1 MDNNVNGNNGMNNN
15 TNIPNETVDL
25 GNSIPNQNNTMN
37 SGVSNTNVNSNM
49 NYGSVNNVGNPTVG
63 NFNNNMT
70 NTSNSYNDDFM
81 IKKDR
86 KIWPFLLV
94 IIILFII
101 GLLCGYYF
109 VLMSP
114 KNILIKTIDS
124 VYTNIDN
131 VYKSIKDQTEKNNS
145 KGAYEGNITF
155 TSKEFNANVNADYYL
170 GYDVS
175 NEGKPINY
183 FETSF
188 KYNDKGPVKVTMYYE
203 NNIVY
208 LLSNDLYKKVIGY
221 DLSSSCENGNCITS
235 DIKLDYN
242 VDDIKYLSD
251 LIKDT
256 FKNNINYDKV
266 SKSIKN
272 KSGLYFE
279 TIYNL
284 DKEEQINIINKI
296 ITTIKNDDKAIEII
310 TKMSDI
316 TKEDIKDMTEITSS
330 EYENEDIKVVL
341 HNSVVDGK
349 LSYLEISN
357 STDIMYLTI
366 NDEETN
372 IEFKEVGSDS
382 DSLSIKFDN
391 NSFSGTFNVKDYKDE
406 NGNNVSGYKIVFS
419 IKNNNG
425 NVTSSFTA
433 YSSSDNENPTFNV
446 TLTAND
452 KSSEGMKSFDKS
464 NAVMFDKLTENDIT
478 EIYINVFGL
487 LNKLGIEIPM
497 DGE

>member
-15 TNIPNETVDL
+15 TDIPNETVDL
-25 GNSIPNQNNTMN
+25 GNSIPNQNNTMS
-37 SGVSNTNVNSNM
+37 SGVSSTNVNSNM
-49 NYGSVNNVGNPTVG
+49 NYGSVNNVGN
-63 NFNNNMT
+63 FNNNVT

-86 KIWPFLLV
+86 KIWPIVLIVVILLIV
-94 IIILFII
+94 

-109 VLMSP
+109 MIMSP
-114 KNILIKTIDS
+114 KNIMTKTIDNMYTS
-124 VYTNIDN
+124 VDNI
-131 VYKSIKDQTEKNNS
+131 YKSIKDNQNKNNS
-145 KGAYEGNITF
+145 KGAYDGNITF
-155 TSKEFNANVNADYYL
+155 TSKELNANINADYYL
-170 GYDVS
+170 GYDTSKEDKPVS
-175 NEGKPINY
+175 Y
-183 FETSF
+183 FETNF
-188 KYNDKGPVKVTMYYE
+188 KYNDKGPVKMTMYYE

-208 LLSNDLYKKVIGY
+208 LLSSDLYKKAIGY
-221 DLSSSCENGNCITS
+221 DLSSSCENGNCITN
-235 DIKLDYN
+235 DIKVDSN

-251 LIKDT
+251 LVKDT

-266 SKSIKN
+266 SKSIKSD
-272 KSGLYFE
+272 SGLHFE

-296 ITTIKNDDKAIEII
+296 ITTIKSDDKAIEII

-341 HNSVVDGK
+341 HNGIVDGK

-478 EIYINVFGL
+478 EIYINIFGL
-487 LNKLGIEIPM
+487 LNKLGIELPT

>member
-49 NYGSVNNVGNPTVG
+49 NYGSVNNVGN
-63 NFNNNMT
+63 FNNNVT

-86 KIWPFLLV
+86 KIWPIVLIVVILLIV
-94 IIILFII
+94 

-109 VLMSP
+109 MIMSP
-114 KNILIKTIDS
+114 KNIMTKTIDNMYTS
-124 VYTNIDN
+124 VDNI
-131 VYKSIKDQTEKNNS
+131 YKSIKDNQNKNNS
-145 KGAYEGNITF
+145 KGAYDGNITF
-155 TSKEFNANVNADYYL
+155 TSKELNANINADYYL
-170 GYDVS
+170 GYDTSKEDKPVS
-175 NEGKPINY
+175 Y
-183 FETSF
+183 FETNF
-188 KYNDKGPVKVTMYYE
+188 KYNDKGPVKMTMYYE

-208 LLSNDLYKKVIGY
+208 LLSSDLYKKAIGY

-235 DIKLDYN
+235 DIKVDSN

-251 LIKDT
+251 LVKDT

-266 SKSIKN
+266 SKSIKSN
-272 KSGLYFE
+272 SGLHFE

-296 ITTIKNDDKAIEII
+296 ITTIKSDDKAIEII
-310 TKMSDI
+310 TKISDI
-316 TKEDIKDMTEITSS
+316 TKEDIKDMTEITTS
-330 EYENEDIKVVL
+330 EYENDDIKVIL
-341 HNSVVDGK
+341 HTGVIDEK

-357 STDIMYLTI
+357 STDIVYLTT
-366 NDEETN
+366 NNEETN
-372 IEFKEVGSDS
+372 IEFKEKDN
-382 DSLSIKFDN
+382 DNEALSIKFDS
-391 NSFSGTFNVKDYKDE
+391 NSLSGTFNIKDYKDE
-406 NGNNVSGYKIVFS
+406 NGNNVSGYKVIFS

-425 NVTSSFTA
+425 NITSSFTV
-433 YSSSDNENPTFNV
+433 YSDDDKENPAFNI
-446 TLTAND
+446 TMTAND
-452 KSSEGMKSFDKS
+452 KSSEDMKSFDKS

-478 EIYINVFGL
+478 EIYINIFGL
-487 LNKLGIEIPM
+487 LNKLGIELPT

>member
-49 NYGSVNNVGNPTVG
+49 NYGSVNNVGN
-63 NFNNNMT
+63 FNNNVT

-86 KIWPFLLV
+86 KIWPIVLIVVILLIV
-94 IIILFII
+94 

-109 VLMSP
+109 MIMSP
-114 KNILIKTIDS
+114 KNIMTKTIDNMYTS
-124 VYTNIDN
+124 VDNI
-131 VYKSIKDQTEKNNS
+131 YKSIKDNQNKNNS
-145 KGAYEGNITF
+145 KGAYDGNITF
-155 TSKEFNANVNADYYL
+155 TSKELNANINADYYL
-170 GYDVS
+170 GYDTSKEDKPVS
-175 NEGKPINY
+175 Y
-183 FETSF
+183 FETNF
-188 KYNDKGPVKVTMYYE
+188 KYNDKGPVKMTMYYE

-208 LLSNDLYKKVIGY
+208 LLSSDLYKKAIGY

-235 DIKLDYN
+235 DIKVDSN

-251 LIKDT
+251 LVKDT

-266 SKSIKN
+266 SKSIKSD
-272 KSGLYFE
+272 SGLHFE

-296 ITTIKNDDKAIEII
+296 IATIKSDDKAIEII
-310 TKMSDI
+310 TKISDI
-316 TKEDIKDMTEITSS
+316 TKEDIKDMTEITTS
-330 EYENEDIKVVL
+330 EYENDDIKVIL
-341 HNSVVDGK
+341 HTGVIDGK

-357 STDIMYLTI
+357 STDIVYLTT
-366 NDEETN
+366 NNEETN
-372 IEFKEVGSDS
+372 IEFKEKDN
-382 DSLSIKFDN
+382 DNEALSIKFDS
-391 NSFSGTFNVKDYKDE
+391 NSLSGTLNIKDYKDE
-406 NGNNVSGYKIVFS
+406 NGNNVSGYKVIFS

-425 NVTSSFTA
+425 NITSSFTV
-433 YSSSDNENPTFNV
+433 YSDDDKENPAFNI
-446 TLTAND
+446 TMTAND
-452 KSSEGMKSFDKS
+452 KSSEDMKSFDKS

-478 EIYINVFGL
+478 EIYINIFGL
-487 LNKLGIEIPM
+487 LNKLGIELPT

>member
-49 NYGSVNNVGNPTVG
+49 NYGSVNNVGN
-63 NFNNNMT
+63 FNNNVT

-86 KIWPFLLV
+86 KIWPIVLIVVILLIV
-94 IIILFII
+94 

-109 VLMSP
+109 MIMSP
-114 KNILIKTIDS
+114 KNIMTKTIDNMYTS
-124 VYTNIDN
+124 VDNI
-131 VYKSIKDQTEKNNS
+131 YKSIKDNQNKNNS
-145 KGAYEGNITF
+145 KGAYDGNITF
-155 TSKEFNANVNADYYL
+155 TSKELNANINADYYL
-170 GYDVS
+170 GYDTSKEDKPVS
-175 NEGKPINY
+175 Y
-183 FETSF
+183 FETNF
-188 KYNDKGPVKVTMYYE
+188 KYNDKGPVKMTMYYE

-208 LLSNDLYKKVIGY
+208 LLSSDLYKKAIGY

-235 DIKLDYN
+235 DIKVDSN

-251 LIKDT
+251 LVKDT

-266 SKSIKN
+266 SKSIKSN
-272 KSGLYFE
+272 SGLHFE

-296 ITTIKNDDKAIEII
+296 IATIKSDDKAIEII
-310 TKMSDI
+310 TKISDI
-316 TKEDIKDMTEITSS
+316 TKEDIKDMTEITTS
-330 EYENEDIKVVL
+330 EYENDDIKVIL
-341 HNSVVDGK
+341 HTGVIDGK

-357 STDIMYLTI
+357 STDIVYLTT
-366 NDEETN
+366 NNEETN
-372 IEFKEVGSDS
+372 IEFKEKDN
-382 DSLSIKFDN
+382 DNEALSIKFDS
-391 NSFSGTFNVKDYKDE
+391 NSLSGTFNIKDYKDE
-406 NGNNVSGYKIVFS
+406 NGNNVSGYKVIFS

-425 NVTSSFTA
+425 NITSSFTV
-433 YSSSDNENPTFNV
+433 YSDDDKENPAFNI
-446 TLTAND
+446 TMTAND
-452 KSSEGMKSFDKS
+452 KSSEDMKSFDKS

-478 EIYINVFGL
+478 EIYINIFGL
-487 LNKLGIEIPM
+487 LNKLGIELPT

>member
-49 NYGSVNNVGNPTVG
+49 NYGSVNNVGN
-63 NFNNNMT
+63 FNNNMT

-86 KIWPFLLV
+86 KIWPIVLIVVILLIV
-94 IIILFII
+94 

-109 VLMSP
+109 MIMSP
-114 KNILIKTIDS
+114 KNIMTKTIDNMYTS
-124 VYTNIDN
+124 VDNI
-131 VYKSIKDQTEKNNS
+131 YKSIKDNQNKNNS
-145 KGAYEGNITF
+145 KGAYDGNITF
-155 TSKEFNANVNADYYL
+155 TSKALNANINADYYL
-170 GYDVS
+170 GYDTS
-175 NEGKPINY
+175 NEDKPVSY
-183 FETSF
+183 FETNF
-188 KYNDKGPVKVTMYYE
+188 KYNDKGPVKMTMYYE

-208 LLSNDLYKKVIGY
+208 LLSSDLYKKAIGY

-235 DIKLDYN
+235 DIKVDSN

-251 LIKDT
+251 LVKDT

-266 SKSIKN
+266 SKSIKSN
-272 KSGLYFE
+272 SGLHFE

-296 ITTIKNDDKAIEII
+296 IATIKSDDKAIEII
-310 TKMSDI
+310 TKISDI
-316 TKEDIKDMTEITSS
+316 TKEDIKDMTEITTS
-330 EYENEDIKVVL
+330 EYENDDIKVIL
-341 HNSVVDGK
+341 HTGVIDGK

-357 STDIMYLTI
+357 STDIVYLTT
-366 NDEETN
+366 NNEETN
-372 IEFKEVGSDS
+372 IEFKEKDN
-382 DSLSIKFDN
+382 DNEALSIKFDS
-391 NSFSGTFNVKDYKDE
+391 NSLSGTFNIKDYKDE
-406 NGNNVSGYKIVFS
+406 NGNNVSGYKVIFS

-425 NVTSSFTA
+425 NITSSFTV
-433 YSSSDNENPTFNV
+433 YSDDDKENPAFNI
-446 TLTAND
+446 TMTAND
-452 KSSEGMKSFDKS
+452 KSSEDMKSFDKS

-478 EIYINVFGL
+478 EIYINIFGL
-487 LNKLGIEIPM
+487 LNKLGIELPT

>member
-37 SGVSNTNVNSNM
+37 SGVSSTNVNSNM
-49 NYGSVNNVGNPTVG
+49 NYGSVNNVGN
-63 NFNNNMT
+63 FNNNVT

-86 KIWPFLLV
+86 KIWPIVLIVVILLIV
-94 IIILFII
+94 

-109 VLMSP
+109 MIMSP
-114 KNILIKTIDS
+114 KNIMTKTIDNMYTS
-124 VYTNIDN
+124 VDNI
-131 VYKSIKDQTEKNNS
+131 YKSIKDNQNKNNS
-145 KGAYEGNITF
+145 KGAYDGNITF
-155 TSKEFNANVNADYYL
+155 TSKELNANINADYYL
-170 GYDVS
+170 GYDTSKEDKPVS
-175 NEGKPINY
+175 Y
-183 FETSF
+183 FETNF
-188 KYNDKGPVKVTMYYE
+188 KYNDKGPVKMTMYYE

-208 LLSNDLYKKVIGY
+208 LLSSDLYKKAIGY

-235 DIKLDYN
+235 DIKVDSN

-251 LIKDT
+251 LVKDT

-296 ITTIKNDDKAIEII
+296 IATIKSDDKAIEII
-310 TKMSDI
+310 TKISDI
-316 TKEDIKDMTEITSS
+316 TKEDIKDMTEITTS
-330 EYENEDIKVVL
+330 EYENDDIKVIL
-341 HNSVVDGK
+341 HTGVIDGK

-357 STDIMYLTI
+357 STDIVYLTT
-366 NDEETN
+366 NNEETN
-372 IEFKEVGSDS
+372 IEFKEKDN
-382 DSLSIKFDN
+382 DNEALSIKFDS
-391 NSFSGTFNVKDYKDE
+391 NSLSGTFNIKDYKDE
-406 NGNNVSGYKIVFS
+406 NGNNVSGYKVIFS

-425 NVTSSFTA
+425 NITSSFTV
-433 YSSSDNENPTFNV
+433 YSDDDKENPAFNI
-446 TLTAND
+446 TMTAND
-452 KSSEGMKSFDKS
+452 KSSEDMKSFDKS
-464 NAVMFDKLTENDIT
+464 NAVMFNKLTENDIT
-478 EIYINVFGL
+478 EIYINIFGL
-487 LNKLGIEIPM
+487 LNKLGIELPT

>member
-1 MDNNVNGNNGMNNN
+1 MDNNMNGNNGM
-15 TNIPNETVDL
+15 
-25 GNSIPNQNNTMN
+25 S
-37 SGVSNTNVNSNM
+37 
-49 NYGSVNNVGNPTVG
+49 NNV
-63 NFNNNMT
+63 T
-70 NTSNSYNDDFM
+70 NTPSLYSNEFM

-86 KIWPFLLV
+86 RMWPILL
-94 IIILFII
+94 IIIMLFII

-114 KNILIKTIDS
+114 KNILTKTIDS

-145 KGAYEGNITF
+145 KGAYDGNITF
-155 TSKEFNANVNADYYL
+155 TSKELNANVNADYYL

-175 NEGKPINY
+175 NEGKPISY

-188 KYNDKGPVKVTMYYE
+188 KYNDKGPVKVTTYYE

-208 LLSNDLYKKVIGY
+208 LLSSDLYKKAIGY
-221 DLSSSCENGNCITS
+221 DIFNSCQGGNCITT
-235 DIKLDYN
+235 DVKVDYS

-256 FKNNINYDKV
+256 FKNNIDYDKV

-316 TKEDIKDMTEITSS
+316 TKEDIKDMNEITTS

-341 HNSVVDGK
+341 HNGVIDGK

-357 STDIMYLTI
+357 STDIMYLNI

-382 DSLSIKFDN
+382 NSLSIKFDS
-391 NSFSGTFNVKDYKDE
+391 NSLSGTFNVEDYKDE
-406 NGNNVSGYKIVFS
+406 SGNNVPGYKIVFS

-425 NVTSSFTA
+425 NVTSSFTV

-464 NAVMFDKLTENDIT
+464 NAVMVNELTEKDIT
-478 EIYINVFGL
+478 EIYINAFGL
-487 LNKLGIEIPM
+487 LNKLGIEIPT

>member
-1 MDNNVNGNNGMNNN
+1 MDNNVNGNNGINNN
-15 TNIPNETVDL
+15 TDIPNETVDL

-49 NYGSVNNVGNPTVG
+49 NYGSVNNVGN
-63 NFNNNMT
+63 FNNNMT

-86 KIWPFLLV
+86 KIWPIVLIVVILLIV
-94 IIILFII
+94 

-109 VLMSP
+109 MIMSP
-114 KNILIKTIDS
+114 KNIMTKTIDNMYTS
-124 VYTNIDN
+124 VDNI
-131 VYKSIKDQTEKNNS
+131 YKSIKDNQNKNNS
-145 KGAYEGNITF
+145 KGAYDGNITF
-155 TSKEFNANVNADYYL
+155 TSKELNANINADYYL
-170 GYDVS
+170 GYDTSKEDKPVS
-175 NEGKPINY
+175 Y
-183 FETSF
+183 FETNF
-188 KYNDKGPVKVTMYYE
+188 KYNDKGPVKMTMYYE

-208 LLSNDLYKKVIGY
+208 LLSSDLYKKAIGY

-235 DIKLDYN
+235 DIKVDSN

-251 LIKDT
+251 LVKDT

-296 ITTIKNDDKAIEII
+296 ITTIKSDDKAIEII
-310 TKMSDI
+310 TKISDI
-316 TKEDIKDMTEITSS
+316 TKEDIKDMTEITTS
-330 EYENEDIKVVL
+330 EYENDDIKVIL
-341 HNSVVDGK
+341 HTGVIDGK

-357 STDIMYLTI
+357 STDIVYLTT
-366 NDEETN
+366 NNEETN
-372 IEFKEVGSDS
+372 IEFKEKDN
-382 DSLSIKFDN
+382 DNEALSIKFDS
-391 NSFSGTFNVKDYKDE
+391 NSLSGTFNIKDYKDE
-406 NGNNVSGYKIVFS
+406 NGNNVSGYKVIFS

-425 NVTSSFTA
+425 NITSSFTV
-433 YSSSDNENPTFNV
+433 YSDDDKENPAFNI
-446 TLTAND
+446 TMTAND
-452 KSSEGMKSFDKS
+452 KSSEDMKSFDKS

-478 EIYINVFGL
+478 EIYINIFGL
-487 LNKLGIEIPM
+487 LNKLGIELPT